1 MFAYG
6 DVSAHG
12 RGERPGQLPEI
23 LREVADRIEATSP
36 DRKIGGSLGTGGGTV
51 GAFALVDDDEVWQ
64 QNMRAQLDT

>member
-1 MFAYG
+1 
-6 DVSAHG
+6 
-12 RGERPGQLPEI
+12 LPEI